1 MKKLDINNYSL
12 SRIPR
17 PSGDDENDDNNS
29 NSSSD
34 VSKKKKNTMKTR
46 DIIELIDEKDI

>member
-17 PSGDDENDDNNS
+17 PTSDDDDNDDG
-29 NSSSD
+29 NSSEIN
-34 VSKKKKNTMKTR
+34 KKKKNTMKTR

>member
-29 NSSSD
+29 NRE
-34 VSKKKKNTMKTR
+34 VNKKKKNTMKTR

>member
-17 PSGDDENDDNNS
+17 PTSDDDDNNNN

-34 VSKKKKNTMKTR
+34 GNKKKNNMKTR
-46 DIIELIDEKDI
+46 DIIELIDEKDM